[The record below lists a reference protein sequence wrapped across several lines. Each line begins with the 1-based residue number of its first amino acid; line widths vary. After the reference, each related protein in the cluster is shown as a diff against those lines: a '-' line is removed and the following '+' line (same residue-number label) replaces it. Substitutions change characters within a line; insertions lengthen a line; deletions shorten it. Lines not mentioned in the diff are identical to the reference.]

1 MNIAINLSMVIKS
14 FILAIYFGLLFFIGW
29 KSSKKVNNIKDFF
42 VGGKKLGFWVTAFST
57 RATGES
63 AWLLLGLTGLGAV
76 VGISAFWV
84 VFGEVIGVSIAW
96 IFMAKKFKRITD
108 KYNSIT
114 IPDFL
119 VSHFDSKTNHLRSLS
134 ALFLSF
140 FIIIYVSAQ
149 IDATGSAFEAFMGW
163 NYFVGAIVGYGIVL
177 FYITFGGFIAVVWSD
192 LIQGS
197 LMFLA
202 LCALP
207 FIGLFFLNQELT
219 FWQRLIH
226 IDPGLV
232 SIWGLGGFNSVNFA
246 TIVGYSCIGLA
257 FLGSPQIFV
266 RFMAVKNEVE
276 IDKGKWIAIFFTLFS
291 DCAAVF
297 IGIMARY
304 FFTEAGY
311 DVEETLGNNGQ
322 NSLIL
327 VVEFLLPIVF
337 VGLYMAVILAA
348 IMSTVD
354 SLLVLASSALVLD
367 IYYKIIKPSVS
378 LKRLV
383 SISRMV
389 TFVLAS
395 IALLVALLV
404 AISTPER
411 TIFWFV
417 LVGFHG
423 IAASFCPTI
432 ILALFW
438 KDFSER
444 GAIAA
449 MISGFF
455 GVLVFKFIMPR
466 LEGIGIYF
474 DKIAELAPAML
485 IGFLSGYLVSKFFP
499 NMPTTK

>member
-1 MNIAINLSMVIKS
+1 M
-14 FILAIYFGLLFFIGW
+14 
-29 KSSKKVNNIKDFF
+29 
-42 VGGKKLGFWVTAFST
+42 
-57 RATGES
+57 
-63 AWLLLGLTGLGAV
+63 
-76 VGISAFWV
+76 
-84 VFGEVIGVSIAW
+84 
-96 IFMAKKFKRITD
+96 
-108 KYNSIT
+108 
-114 IPDFL
+114 
-119 VSHFDSKTNHLRSLS
+119 
-134 ALFLSF
+134 
-140 FIIIYVSAQ
+140 
-149 IDATGSAFEAFMGW
+149 
-163 NYFVGAIVGYGIVL
+163 
-177 FYITFGGFIAVVWSD
+177 VWSD

-197 LMFLA
+197 LMFLG

-207 FIGLFFLNQELT
+207 FIGLFFINEELT
-219 FWQRLIH
+219 FWQSLTH
-226 IDPGLV
+226 IDPSLV
-232 SIWGLGGFNSVNFA
+232 SIWGLGGFNLVNLA

-276 IDKGKWIAIFFTLFS
+276 IDKGKWVAIFFTFFS

-327 VVEFLLPIVF
+327 VIEFMLPIVF
-337 VGLYMAVILAA
+337 VGLYIAVILAA

-367 IYYKIIKPSVS
+367 IYYKILKPSVS
-378 LKRLV
+378 LKKLV
-383 SISRMV
+383 GISRVV
-389 TFVLAS
+389 TFTLAS
-395 IALLVALLV
+395 ISLLISLLV

-411 TIFWFV
+411 SIFWFV

-432 ILALFW
+432 ILTLFW
-438 KDFSER
+438 KDFSEK

-449 MISGFF
+449 MISGFL
-455 GVLVFKFIMPR
+455 GILVFKFIMPR
-466 LEGIGIYF
+466 IEGIGIYF

-485 IGFLSGYLVSKFFP
+485 MGFLSGYLVSRLFP
-499 NMPTTK
+499 NKPTTK